1 MKIKVNAVIQYL
13 IAIPVFLLIACGFT
27 IIQNKVTTLV
37 MIVILELFVVL
48 IINKK
53 LKFNFKNII
62 AVIFLF
68 YIFLNMTVITV
79 DTSNTTFQWYFYTV
93 LLAVLYVVIEIN
105 TKTTVTVFKFVT
117 VAAIAES
124 VTIFFSVFVNNFVL
138 RYLDFLY
145 NSSIKHSIRE
155 ELDKNIFSGYMGEK
169 AVAAYLLNLGIA
181 YTISK
186 YCGNQK
192 NNKKYLILT
201 LVFVVAL
208 LFTGK
213 RMLLLIAI
221 IMVVISLLLN
231 KKFKYVARGII
242 VVVLFAVVVYFVVKF
257 IPEAKI
263 TFERF
268 MNRDEFDSVNG
279 REHMWKMAIDMFK
292 SMPLFGYG
300 YGSYQYV
307 TKCIYEAHNS
317 YLQLAAELGITG
329 LIIIG
334 FIIIFSLVKSI
345 INLFKKNKTVNY
357 LIVNIEILTLLYAI
371 TGNVFHTYSQI
382 IPYVLAVSM
391 IYQFDDYE
399 GTDVN
404 LLKILKSKFN
414 KLMIKKKNM

>member
-53 LKFNFKNII
+53 LKFNLKNII
-62 AVIFLF
+62 AFLFLF
-68 YIFLNMTVITV
+68 YMFLNMTVITA
-79 DTSNTTFQWYFYTV
+79 DISQETFKWYFFP
-93 LLAVLYVVIEIN
+93 LMLAVLYVVIEVS
-105 TKTTVTVFKFVT
+105 TKTTITVFKFVT
-117 VAAIAES
+117 VAAVVES
-124 VTIFFSVFVNNFVL
+124 ATIFLSVFIYNFIT
-138 RYLDFLY
+138 RYLGFLY
-145 NSSIKHSIRE
+145 SSSIKHSIRN
-155 ELDKNIFSGYMGEK
+155 ELDRDIYSGYMGEK

-181 YTISK
+181 YTLSK
-186 YCGNQK
+186 YCGNPK
-192 NNKKYLILT
+192 ENKKYLILT
-201 LVFVVAL
+201 FVFVVAL

-213 RMLLLIAI
+213 RVLLLIAI
-221 IMVVISLLLN
+221 GMIVFSLLLN
-231 KKFKYVARGII
+231 KKFKYVVRGII
-242 VVVLFAVVVYFVVKF
+242 VIALFAVVIYFTVKF
-257 IPEAKI
+257 IPEARI
-263 TFERF
+263 TLERF

-292 SMPLFGYG
+292 SKPIFGYG

-329 LIIIG
+329 LVILSVIV
-334 FIIIFSLVKSI
+334 IFSFVKSI
-345 INLFKKNKTVNY
+345 INLIKNNTTVNY

-382 IPYVLAVSM
+382 IPYILVVSM
-391 IYQFDDYE
+391 IYQHDYYSE
-399 GTDVN
+399 TN
-404 LLKILKSKFN
+404 NNISKNFKSKLN
-414 KLMIKKKNM
+414 NLMMNKKNM